1 MDNKVEKILNAFSGQ
16 CLAVVGDVM
25 LDKYVWGSS
34 NRISQEA
41 PVPVVLVKK
50 ETYVP
55 GGAANV
61 ARNVLSL
68 GGSASIFGV
77 IGDDIEGVQLSQCL
91 VNDGVDTCT
100 LLKSKSRATTVKT
113 RVLAGNQQVVRIDR
127 EETDDVS
134 RGERRN
140 MLKTLEAV
148 LKSGKINA
156 VILEDYAKGLFS
168 KSFMEAVVEL
178 CRKYKVMSAL
188 DPHPRNPYN
197 IKGLTFMTPNRNEAF
212 ALAGVKYASGCGNPL
227 QDAPL
232 LNVASRLMRKWQP
245 QYLLITLGAEGMAL
259 FSKDKSKPLHIPT
272 QARQVFDVS
281 GAGDTVMATMM
292 LALMSGAS
300 PDVAAQI
307 ANQAAGIVVGRVGT
321 SAIEIDVLKETINAT
336 IQSPLC

>member
-1 MDNKVEKILNAFSGQ
+1 
-16 CLAVVGDVM
+16 
-25 LDKYVWGSS
+25 
-34 NRISQEA
+34 
-41 PVPVVLVKK
+41 
-50 ETYVP
+50 
-55 GGAANV
+55 
-61 ARNVLSL
+61 
-68 GGSASIFGV
+68 
-77 IGDDIEGVQLSQCL
+77 
-91 VNDGVDTCT
+91 
-100 LLKSKSRATTVKT
+100 
-113 RVLAGNQQVVRIDR
+113 
-127 EETDDVS
+127 
-134 RGERRN
+134 
-140 MLKTLEAV
+140 
-148 LKSGKINA
+148 
-156 VILEDYAKGLFS
+156 
-168 KSFMEAVVEL
+168 
-178 CRKYKVMSAL
+178 
-188 DPHPRNPYN
+188 
-197 IKGLTFMTPNRNEAF
+197 MTPNRNEAF

>member
-1 MDNKVEKILNAFSGQ
+1 MNKESTKIINAFCEQS
-16 CLAVVGDVM
+16 LAVVGDVM
-25 LDKYVWGSS
+25 LDKYIWGHS

-41 PVPVVLVKK
+41 PVPVVLVKN

-68 GGSASIFGV
+68 GGNASIFGIV
-77 IGDDIEGVQLSQCL
+77 GNDLEGTQLEQCL
-91 VNDGVDTCT
+91 LEKGVETST
-100 LLKSKSRATTVKT
+100 LLRSKNRGTTVKT

-134 RGERRN
+134 ISERHI
-140 MLKTLEAV
+140 MLRTLETSI
-148 LKSGKINA
+148 KSGKIKA

-168 KSFMEAVVEL
+168 KSFMASLVLL
-178 CRKYKVMSAL
+178 CKKYNVMSAL
-188 DPHPRNPYN
+188 DPHPNNPYN

-212 ALAGVKYASGCGNPL
+212 ALAGVKYVPGCGNPL
-227 QDAPL
+227 HDAPL
-232 LNVASRLMRKWQP
+232 LNVASRLMRSWHP

-259 FSKDKSKPLHIPT
+259 FSEKMSIPLHIPT

-292 LALMSGAS
+292 LSLMSGAS
-300 PDVAAQI
+300 PETAAKI
-307 ANQAAGIVVGRVGT
+307 ANQAAGVVVGRVGT
-321 SAIEIDVLKETINAT
+321 SAIEADVLKKAMDM
-336 IQSPLC
+336 